1 MPDPI
6 FWRTTMRYS
15 KAQCDLIASLQCQVK
30 ALTRRIEELES
41 DPGYARLIK
50 EHEEQLAKLRA
61 DFEKKI
67 NTLSRE
73 LSKTRKELERVGHRW
88 MDVVGDVEA
97 EKDREL
103 SIKEKEIASL
113 KGKVE
118 KKASEK
124 RAVQEEAVSLRE
136 KIHDLEDEVKKLKGR
151 LNMDFTN
158 SSMPSSRTPFR
169 AAVQNGREPTG
180 KNPGAQPGHKG
191 HRRPE
196 LQPTQPPIVIEAP
209 ADIRENGRWYIEND
223 ADGNPKMVKKT
234 VVSARLVVDVIE
246 YRAYIYRNRDTK
258 ETYHAPFPGNLP
270 TVELEYDDSVKALA
284 FLLNTH
290 MNVSLK
296 KTQEFLDYA
305 SEGHLR
311 SGGKGLS
318 TGWINGLSRE
328 FSIKTEKDRK
338 NAFDA
343 LINASV
349 LYYDFT
355 NSLENGKYRQVLVVT
370 DKERALYF
378 AREHKG
384 HNGLKDSPVELNH
397 GIHVHD
403 YDHTFLSYSD
413 YHQLCLA
420 HDYRHLKGAAEIAP
434 EYTWITK
441 MKDLVG
447 RMMKAR
453 SESTDE
459 KVSSEKK
466 AEFKKEYDEILQLA
480 EKEYDDTPPS
490 VYARK
495 GYNLFVKL
503 RDQKEHELRFLEHP
517 EVDFT
522 NNVSERLA
530 RSFKGGLRS
539 QGTFREGPKSEEH
552 NRSMQYR
559 CDSLSDLETTRMQG
573 GNVWT
578 RAREVFKRSSETP
591 VTCQS

>member
-1 MPDPI
+1 
-6 FWRTTMRYS
+6 MRYS

-30 ALTRRIEELES
+30 ALTRRVGELES
-41 DPGYARLIK
+41 DPEYVRLK
-50 EHEEQLAKLRA
+50 AEYEEQLAKLRK
-61 DFEKKI
+61 DFERKI
-67 NTLSRE
+67 NALSRE
-73 LSKTRKELERVGHRW
+73 LQKTRKELERVGHHW
-88 MDVVGDVEA
+88 MDVIGDVEA

-103 SIKEKEIASL
+103 SNKEKEIASL

-158 SSMPSSRTPFR
+158 SSTPSSQTPFR
-169 AAVQNGREPTG
+169 APVQNGREPTG
-180 KNPGAQPGHKG
+180 KKPGAQPGHEG

-196 LQPTQPPIVIEAP
+196 LQPTQPPVIIEAP
-209 ADIRENGRWYIEND
+209 ADIREDGRWYIEKD
-223 ADGNPKMVKKT
+223 ANGSPKMAKKT
-234 VVSARLVVDVIE
+234 IVSARLVVDVVE

-305 SEGHLR
+305 SLGHLR
-311 SGGKGLS
+311 SDGKGLS
-318 TGWINGLSRE
+318 TGWINGLARE
-328 FSIKTEKDRK
+328 FSMKTEKDRK

-370 DKERALYF
+370 DKKQALYF

-384 HNGLKDSPVELNH
+384 HKGLKGSPVELNN

-403 YDHTFLSYSD
+403 YDHTFLSYSEH
-413 YHQLCLA
+413 HQLCLA
-420 HDYRHLKGAAEIAP
+420 HDYRDLKGAAEIAP
-434 EYTWITK
+434 EYTWIAK
-441 MKDLVG
+441 MQGLVG
-447 RMMKAR
+447 RLMKAR
-453 SESTDE
+453 SDSEDGNI
-459 KVSSEKK
+459 SSEKK
-466 AEFKKEYDEILQLA
+466 TELRKEYDAFLQLA
-480 EKEYDDTPPS
+480 EKEYDDRPPS
-490 VYARK
+490 SYARK

-530 RSFKGGLRS
+530 RSFKTGLRA
-539 QGTFREGPKSEEH
+539 QGTFREGPESKAH
-552 NRSMQYR
+552 NRSMQNR
-559 CDSLSDLETTRMQG
+559 CDSLSDLETTKMQG
-573 GNVWT
+573 GNVWV
-578 RAREVFKRSSETP
+578 RAREVFKRPFEAP
-591 VTCQS
+591 VVRQTAQ

>member
-1 MPDPI
+1 
-6 FWRTTMRYS
+6 MRYS

-103 SIKEKEIASL
+103 SIKEREIASL

-305 SEGHLR
+305 SASSGMLFQDTMLYSLNNSRSERNANLFDAELLIPDEDILDRIYYEEYSLLTRYIQENIDKYKSDRAKFEFEQEQMMEFYQGHQDMGTLEVLAEELNVDVHLIGFKLQSLR
-311 SGGKGLS
+311 AKGLDLPNVPETRS
-318 TGWINGLSRE
+318 
-328 FSIKTEKDRK
+328 
-338 NAFDA
+338 
-343 LINASV
+343 
-349 LYYDFT
+349 DF
-355 NSLENGKYRQVLVVT
+355 
-370 DKERALYF
+370 
-378 AREHKG
+378 
-384 HNGLKDSPVELNH
+384 LKS
-397 GIHVHD
+397 
-403 YDHTFLSYSD
+403 
-413 YHQLCLA
+413 
-420 HDYRHLKGAAEIAP
+420 
-434 EYTWITK
+434 W
-441 MKDLVG
+441 
-447 RMMKAR
+447 
-453 SESTDE
+453 
-459 KVSSEKK
+459 
-466 AEFKKEYDEILQLA
+466 
-480 EKEYDDTPPS
+480 
-490 VYARK
+490 
-495 GYNLFVKL
+495 
-503 RDQKEHELRFLEHP
+503 QKI
-517 EVDFT
+517 
-522 NNVSERLA
+522 
-530 RSFKGGLRS
+530 
-539 QGTFREGPKSEEH
+539 
-552 NRSMQYR
+552 QY
-559 CDSLSDLETTRMQG
+559 
-573 GNVWT
+573 
-578 RAREVFKRSSETP
+578 
-591 VTCQS
+591 